1 MKRFAAVV
9 AIAVLAFAPRAL
21 TAQSVDSTF
30 AVRSGAHF
38 ELQSVSGSV
47 HIRAWNRPQIRVQAE
62 SDGARV
68 DLDASPG
75 GVSVRAM
82 PRRGEGDVDFTI
94 SVPVGTPLE
103 VHAIS
108 ADVDVGQVCG
118 PVRLSSISGG
128 VTLACAT
135 GDVEVESVSG
145 DVSATDI
152 RDGHTEIS
160 STSGDVQV
168 RQVKGD
174 LSARSVS
181 GDVTLDRVD
190 GVDVGVET
198 VSGEIGF
205 SGPIHDNG
213 RYRFRSHSGDVT
225 VRADGDLNAS
235 VTVSTFSGDFESPDW
250 PITITPGPGRRM
262 HGQDWEF
269 TVGSGG
275 ARLTLGS
282 FSGTIYLR
290 RGSSPRRED

>member
-1 MKRFAAVV
+1 MKRFVAAV

-21 TAQSVDSTF
+21 RAQSIDSTF
-30 AVRSGAHF
+30 AVRSGARF

-47 HIRAWNRPQIRVQAE
+47 RIRAWNRSQIRVQAE
-62 SDGARV
+62 TDGARV
-68 DLDASPG
+68 DLDAGSD
-75 GVSVRAM
+75 GVSVRAI
-82 PRRGEGDVDFTI
+82 PRRDEGDVDFTI
-94 SVPVGTPLE
+94 SVPVGTTLE

-108 ADVDVGQVCG
+108 ADIDVGQVCG
-118 PVRLSSISGG
+118 PARLGSISGG
-128 VTLACAT
+128 VTLVCAA

-168 RQVKGD
+168 RQVKGS

-190 GVDVGVET
+190 GDDVGVET

-205 SGPIHDNG
+205 AGPVHDNG

-225 VRADGDLNAS
+225 VRTDGDLNATVS
-235 VTVSTFSGDFESPDW
+235 VSTFSGDLESDW
-250 PITITPGPGRRM
+250 PITISPGRGGRM

-269 TVGSGG
+269 TVGNGG
-275 ARLTLGS
+275 GRLTLES

>member
-1 MKRFAAVV
+1 MNRIAASF
-9 AIAVLAFAPRAL
+9 VLAACAL
-21 TAQSVDSTF
+21 LPGALRAQSVDSTF
-30 AVRSGAHF
+30 TVRSGARF

-68 DLDASPG
+68 DLDASSS
-75 GVSVRAM
+75 GVSVRSI
-82 PRRGEGDVDFTI
+82 PHRGEGDVDFTI

-108 ADVDVGQVCG
+108 ADVDVSQVCG
-118 PVRLSSISGG
+118 PARLGSISGG
-128 VTLACAT
+128 VTLVCAT

-145 DVSATDI
+145 DASATDI

-190 GVDVGVET
+190 GNDVGVET

-225 VRADGDLNAS
+225 VRSDADLNATVS
-235 VTVSTFSGDFESPDW
+235 VSTFSGDLESDW

-269 TVGSGG
+269 TVGNGS
-275 ARLTLGS
+275 ARLTLES

-290 RGSSPRRED
+290 RGSAPRRED

>member
-1 MKRFAAVV
+1 MRRIIAVFAIAVV
-9 AIAVLAFAPRAL
+9 ALAPRAVR
-21 TAQSVDSTF
+21 AQSVDSTF
-30 AVRSGAHF
+30 TVRSGARF
-38 ELQSVSGSV
+38 ELQNVSGSV
-47 HIRAWNRPQIRVQAE
+47 HIRAWNRSQIRVQAE

-68 DLDASPG
+68 DLDASMS
-75 GVSVRAM
+75 GVSVRAI

-108 ADVDVGQVCG
+108 ADIDAGQVCG
-118 PVRLSSISGG
+118 PARLGSISGG
-128 VTLACAT
+128 VTLVCAN

-145 DVSATDI
+145 DVSATDLSG
-152 RDGHTEIS
+152 RAEIA
-160 STSGDVQV
+160 STSGDVEV

-174 LSARSVS
+174 LTARSVS
-181 GDVTLDRVD
+181 GDVTLERVD
-190 GVDVGVET
+190 GNDVGVET

-205 SGPIHDNG
+205 SGPVHDNG

-225 VRADGDLNAS
+225 VRPDGTLNATIS
-235 VTVSTFSGDFESPDW
+235 VSTFSGDLESDW

-269 TVGSGG
+269 TVGNGS
-275 ARLTLGS
+275 ARLNLES

-290 RGSSPRRED
+290 RGASPRRED

>member
-1 MKRFAAVV
+1 MRRIVTGL
-9 AIAVLAFAPRAL
+9 AIAVLALAPRAVK
-21 TAQSVDSTF
+21 AQSVDSTF
-30 AVRSGAHF
+30 TVRSGARF
-38 ELQSVSGSV
+38 ELQNVSGTV
-47 HIRAWNRPQIRVQAE
+47 HIRAWNRSQIRVQAE

-68 DLDASPG
+68 DLDVSMG
-75 GVSVRAM
+75 GVSVRSI

-108 ADVDVGQVCG
+108 ADIDASAVCG
-118 PVRLSSISGG
+118 PARLGSISGG
-128 VTLACAT
+128 VTLTCAT

-152 RDGHTEIS
+152 RDAHAEIS
-160 STSGDVQV
+160 STSGDVEV
-168 RQVKGD
+168 RQLKGS

-181 GDVTLDRVD
+181 GDVTLERVD
-190 GVDVGVET
+190 GDDVGVET

-205 SGPIHDNG
+205 SGPIHDSG

-225 VRADGDLNAS
+225 VRTDGDLNAT
-235 VTVSTFSGDFESPDW
+235 VDVSTFSGDLESDW
-250 PITITPGPGRRM
+250 PITINPGPGRRM

-269 TVGSGG
+269 TVGNGS
-275 ARLTLGS
+275 ARLNLES

-290 RGSSPRRED
+290 RGSSARRED

>member
-1 MKRFAAVV
+1 MKRFVAAV
-9 AIAVLAFAPRAL
+9 AIAVLVLAPRAVS
-21 TAQSVDSTF
+21 AQSIDSTF
-30 AVRSGAHF
+30 AVRSGARL

-47 HIRAWNRPQIRVQAE
+47 RIKAWNRPQIRVQAE
-62 SDGARV
+62 TDGARV
-68 DLDASPG
+68 DLDASSS
-75 GVSVRAM
+75 GVSVRAI

-94 SVPVGTPLE
+94 SVPVGTALE

-108 ADVDVGQVCG
+108 ADIDASAVCG
-118 PVRLSSISGG
+118 PVRLGSISGG
-128 VTLACAT
+128 VTLVCAS

-168 RQVKGD
+168 RQVKGS

-190 GVDVGVET
+190 GDDVGVET

-205 SGPIHDNG
+205 SGPVHDNG

-225 VRADGDLNAS
+225 VRTDGDLNATVS
-235 VTVSTFSGDFESPDW
+235 VSTFSGDLESDW
-250 PITITPGPGRRM
+250 PITISPGRGGRM
-262 HGQDWEF
+262 HGQEWEF
-269 TVGSGG
+269 TVGNGG

-290 RGSSPRRED
+290 RGSAPRRED

>member
-1 MKRFAAVV
+1 MKRFVAAV
-9 AIAVLAFAPRAL
+9 AIAVLVLAPRAVS
-21 TAQSVDSTF
+21 AQSIDSTF
-30 AVRSGAHF
+30 AVRSGARL

-47 HIRAWNRPQIRVQAE
+47 RIKAWNRPQIRVQAE
-62 SDGARV
+62 TDGARV
-68 DLDASPG
+68 DLDASSS
-75 GVSVRAM
+75 GVSVRAI

-94 SVPVGTPLE
+94 SVPVGTALE

-108 ADVDVGQVCG
+108 ADIDASAVCG
-118 PVRLSSISGG
+118 PVRLGSISGG
-128 VTLACAT
+128 VTLVCAS

-168 RQVKGD
+168 RQVKGS

-190 GVDVGVET
+190 GDDVGVET

-205 SGPIHDNG
+205 SGPVHDNG

-225 VRADGDLNAS
+225 VRTDGDLNATVS
-235 VTVSTFSGDFESPDW
+235 VSTFSGDLESDW
-250 PITITPGPGRRM
+250 PITISPGRGGRM
-262 HGQDWEF
+262 HGQEWEF
-269 TVGSGG
+269 TVGNGG

>member
-1 MKRFAAVV
+1 MKRFVAAV
-9 AIAVLAFAPRAL
+9 AIAVLALAPRAL
-21 TAQSVDSTF
+21 RAQSIDSTF
-30 AVRSGAHF
+30 TVGSGARL
-38 ELQSVSGSV
+38 ELHSVSGSV
-47 HIRAWNRPQIRVQAE
+47 RVRAWNRSQVRVQAE
-62 SDGARV
+62 TDGARV
-68 DLDASPG
+68 DLDASSS
-75 GVSVRAM
+75 GVSVRAV

-94 SVPVGTPLE
+94 SVPAGTVLDL
-103 VHAIS
+103 HAIS
-108 ADVDVGQVCG
+108 ADIDVGQVCG
-118 PVRLSSISGG
+118 PARLESISGG
-128 VTLACAT
+128 VTLVCAA

-168 RQVKGD
+168 RQVKGS

-190 GVDVGVET
+190 GDDVGVET

-205 SGPIHDNG
+205 AGPVHDNG

-225 VRADGDLNAS
+225 VRTDGDLNATVS
-235 VTVSTFSGDFESPDW
+235 VSTFSGDLESDW
-250 PITITPGPGRRM
+250 PITISPGRGGRM

-269 TVGSGG
+269 TVGNGG
-275 ARLTLGS
+275 GRLTLES

>member
-108 ADVDVGQVCG
+108 ADVDASAVCG
-118 PVRLSSISGG
+118 PVRLGSISGG

-145 DVSATDI
+145 DVSASDI

-168 RQVKGD
+168 RQAKGS
-174 LSARSVS
+174 LSAHSVS
-181 GDVTLDRVD
+181 GDVTLERVD
-190 GVDVGVET
+190 GDDVGVET

-213 RYRFRSHSGDVT
+213 RYRFHSHSGDVT
-225 VRADGDLNAS
+225 VRPDGDLNAT
-235 VTVSTFSGDFESPDW
+235 VDVSTFSGDLESDW

-269 TVGSGG
+269 TVGNGG

>member
-1 MKRFAAVV
+1 MNRIAASLV
-9 AIAVLAFAPRAL
+9 IAACAL
-21 TAQSVDSTF
+21 IPGALRAQSVDSTF
-30 AVRSGAHF
+30 AVRSGARF

-47 HIRAWNRPQIRVQAE
+47 RIRAWNRSQIRVQAE

-68 DLDASPG
+68 DLDANPS
-75 GVSVRAM
+75 GVSVRSI
-82 PRRGEGDVDFTI
+82 PHRGEGDVDFTI

-108 ADVDVGQVCG
+108 ADVDVSQVCG
-118 PVRLSSISGG
+118 PVRLGSISGG

-145 DVSATDI
+145 DASATDI

-160 STSGDVQV
+160 STSGDVQL

-190 GVDVGVET
+190 GNDVGVET

-225 VRADGDLNAS
+225 VRSDGDLNATIS
-235 VTVSTFSGDFESPDW
+235 VSTFSGDLESDW

-269 TVGSGG
+269 TVGNGS
-275 ARLTLGS
+275 ARLTLES

-290 RGSSPRRED
+290 RGSAPRRED

>member
-1 MKRFAAVV
+1 MTRTAAAF
-9 AIAVLAFAPRAL
+9 AIAAIALAPCAL
-21 TAQSVDSTF
+21 PAQSVDSTI
-30 AVRSGAHF
+30 AVRSGARF

-47 HIRAWNRPQIRVQAE
+47 RIRAWNRSQIRVQAE
-62 SDGARV
+62 ADGARV

-75 GVSVRAM
+75 GVSVRAV
-82 PRRGEGDVDFTI
+82 PRRGEGDVDFTV

-118 PVRLSSISGG
+118 QARLGSISGG
-128 VTLACAT
+128 VTLVCAS

-168 RQVKGD
+168 RQVRGD

-190 GVDVGVET
+190 GNDVNVET

-205 SGPIHDNG
+205 SGLIHDSG

-225 VRADGDLNAS
+225 VRTDGDLNATVS
-235 VTVSTFSGDFESPDW
+235 VSTFSGDLESDW

-269 TVGSGG
+269 TVGNGG
-275 ARLTLGS
+275 ARLTLES